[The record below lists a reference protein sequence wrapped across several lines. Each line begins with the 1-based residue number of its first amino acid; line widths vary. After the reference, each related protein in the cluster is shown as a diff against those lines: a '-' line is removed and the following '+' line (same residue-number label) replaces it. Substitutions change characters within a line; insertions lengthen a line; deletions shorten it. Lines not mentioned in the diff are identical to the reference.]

1 MIMMHLSKPF
11 PVTLNSFQG
20 PSIGMHR
27 RPDQGTGRAARW
39 MLKQVQHDERREGK
53 VPSPN
58 GFSLVELMVVI
69 FIIGL
74 LATVVLI
81 NVLPSQ
87 EKAMRVKAQGDI
99 ATLAQAMEM
108 YRLDN
113 LTYPGASDGLASL
126 RTPPANLALPQ
137 NYRSGG
143 YIKDLPSDP
152 WGRPYQFAA
161 PGQAGRPFEI
171 FSLGADGKPGGEGN
185 DADIYA
191 EKR

>member
-1 MIMMHLSKPF
+1 MHPRPTPVCPKPVV
-11 PVTLNSFQG
+11 P
-20 PSIGMHR
+20 
-27 RPDQGTGRAARW
+27 QGTAGQRSFFTSGGALSFRKGTVLRQAQDKRCGGS
-39 MLKQVQHDERREGK
+39 KSFVA
-53 VPSPN
+53 N

-99 ATLAQAMEM
+99 ATLGQAMEM

-113 LTYPGASDGLASL
+113 LTYPGAGEGLASL

-161 PGQAGRPFEI
+161 PAQAGRPFEI

>member
-1 MIMMHLSKPF
+1 MKMHETIQILP
-11 PVTLNSFQG
+11 
-20 PSIGMHR
+20 
-27 RPDQGTGRAARW
+27 GTGRWQPAG
-39 MLKQVQHDERREGK
+39 LTEGAGGLTQPRAMPRP
-53 VPSPN
+53 PSTTFGGPPPRAGEDQQRN

-87 EKAMRVKAQGDI
+87 EKAMRVKAQSDI
-99 ATLAQAMEM
+99 ATMAQAMEM

-113 LTYPGASDGLASL
+113 MAYPGVGEGLASL

-152 WGRPYQFAA
+152 WGRPYQFVV
-161 PGQAGRPFEI
+161 PGQAGHAFEI
-171 FSLGADGKPGGEGN
+171 FSLGADGKPGGEDN

-191 EKR
+191 DKR

>member
-1 MIMMHLSKPF
+1 MIMLPSAKPTS
-11 PVTLNSFQG
+11 VMLNSFQH
-20 PSIGMHR
+20 PSRAIP
-27 RPDQGTGRAARW
+27 RPGSGARW
-39 MLKQVQHDERREGK
+39 TLKQVQGDGGCVEESG
-53 VPSPN
+53 PTPN

-113 LTYPGASDGLASL
+113 LTYPGAADGLASL

-152 WGRPYQFAA
+152 WGRPYQFAS

>member
-1 MIMMHLSKPF
+1 MITMTDIAPSA
-11 PVTLNSFQG
+11 VTLNLFQG
-20 PSIGMHR
+20 PFLCQRRSIDR
-27 RPDQGTGRAARW
+27 ATGHAARW
-39 MLKQVQHDERREGK
+39 TLKRVQDDEEG
-53 VPSPN
+53 SGEARAN

-87 EKAMRVKAQGDI
+87 DKAMRVKALGDI
-99 ATLAQAMEM
+99 ATLGQAMEM

-113 LTYPGASDGLASL
+113 MTSPGAGEGLASL

-137 NYRSGG
+137 NYRAGG
-143 YIKDLPSDP
+143 YIKDLPNDP
-152 WGRPYQFAA
+152 WGRPYQYVTPGRA
-161 PGQAGRPFEI
+161 GQAFDI
-171 FSLGADGKPGGEGN
+171 FSLGADGKPGGEAN

-191 EKR
+191 ETR

>member
-1 MIMMHLSKPF
+1 MHPRPT
-11 PVTLNSFQG
+11 PVCPELVVPEGTEGQRPSFTSDNALGFKRKAVLRQAQDKRV
-20 PSIGMHR
+20 S
-27 RPDQGTGRAARW
+27 
-39 MLKQVQHDERREGK
+39 V
-53 VPSPN
+53 SN

-113 LTYPGASDGLASL
+113 LTYPGAADGLASL

-152 WGRPYQFAA
+152 WGRPYQFAS